1 MQLTGDGLTPTLTGR
16 RIVTGDMEDRP
27 KHSLGQH
34 WLYDDA
40 SLEAMVQAAHVTR
53 GDTVLEIGPG
63 PGTLTAKLVDV
74 AQQVVAVEVDEGLA
88 NSLPS
93 RIASDNLQILCEDI
107 LKFDLGRMPQ
117 NYKVVAN
124 LPYYLTSHILRLLC
138 ESKTPFSEAALLV
151 QKEVAERVCAKPG
164 NCSLLSISVQFY
176 TEASLGRVVPA
187 ELFTPP
193 PRVDSRIL
201 ALRYLKEPRY
211 PDVDTKLFFQ
221 IVKAGFSQRR
231 KTVLNSLS
239 AGLQLDR
246 KTTTEILEGVGVHPG
261 IRAQALNLDQWYGL
275 YKAVKARRP

>member
-1 MQLTGDGLTPTLTGR
+1 MLTPTGR
-16 RIVTGDMEDRP
+16 RIVTGSNMEGSP

-34 WLYDDA
+34 WLYDDT
-40 SLEAMVQAAHVTR
+40 SLQAMVQAAHITQ

-63 PGTLTAKLVDV
+63 LGTLTAKLVNA
-74 AQQVVAVEVDEGLA
+74 AQQVIAVEVDDELA
-88 NSLPS
+88 STLPS
-93 RIASDNLQILCEDI
+93 RIGASNLRVLSEDI
-107 LKFDLGRMPQ
+107 LKFDLGQLPE

-138 ESKTPFSEAALLV
+138 ESKTPFSDAALLV

-164 NCSLLSISVQFY
+164 SCSLLSISVQFY
-176 TEASLGRVVPA
+176 TEASLGMVVPA

-193 PRVDSRIL
+193 PKVDSRIL
-201 ALRYLKEPRY
+201 ALHYLKEPRY
-211 PDVDTKLFFQ
+211 PDVDTKLFFR

-246 KTTTEILEGVGVHPG
+246 IATTEMLEEVGVQPTD
-261 IRAQALNLDQWYGL
+261 RAQALRLDQWYEL
-275 YKAVKARRP
+275 YKVVKGRHS